1 MIRHMHQF
9 PRPMSAPLFAIC
21 VFCCAQSLATES
33 PEKLRFKFENTPWEE
48 VFKWVGDANGIR
60 IQSEVPLPGKFSYTD
75 PKEYT
80 PEEAYDLLHSALL
93 DRGVTLIRRGGL
105 VMTAQLGDDM
115 PWEIIPF
122 IPADKLDRVAPHEI
136 VMTTLRLN
144 SVPGDKIASELE
156 LELTPRGKIIGNKVA
171 NRVVLYDQ
179 AAICAHLRDLLLLI
193 DPPLDSEAVRLR
205 IYSLKYA
212 RAKEV
217 APLVRD
223 VLGIVDVKPSSGPS
237 RRPGPLPGM
246 EGGMGAMIAGMM
258 GGGGG
263 GDMNVDALTKVVS
276 NRKFLAS
283 FTPGYS
289 MKGVGT
295 EDAKAEKLPTR
306 LSVEQSTN
314 TLSVLAEANILA
326 KVDAIVSAVD
336 RPGIEDGTAPIIIK
350 SYQLTTM
357 SGEDVAKQLKTV
369 MSKSSDISITGVDRV
384 VVVRGTADQQKEV
397 ARLIGSFT
405 GTDES
410 LGAFRLS
417 RRRASDL
424 VPQLERL
431 FQIEG
436 DLSPR
441 IVADTVE
448 NAVLVRGTTKQV
460 DEVRK
465 MLTELGE
472 LSPGSGADPKL
483 KKGSVRTRS
492 PSRSSSHP

>member
-1 MIRHMHQF
+1 
-9 PRPMSAPLFAIC
+9 
-21 VFCCAQSLATES
+21 
-33 PEKLRFKFENTPWEE
+33 
-48 VFKWVGDANGIR
+48 
-60 IQSEVPLPGKFSYTD
+60 
-75 PKEYT
+75 
-80 PEEAYDLLHSALL
+80 
-93 DRGVTLIRRGGL
+93 
-105 VMTAQLGDDM
+105 
-115 PWEIIPF
+115 
-122 IPADKLDRVAPHEI
+122 
-136 VMTTLRLN
+136 
-144 SVPGDKIASELE
+144 
-156 LELTPRGKIIGNKVA
+156 
-171 NRVVLYDQ
+171 
-179 AAICAHLRDLLLLI
+179 
-193 DPPLDSEAVRLR
+193 
-205 IYSLKYA
+205 
-212 RAKEV
+212 
-217 APLVRD
+217 
-223 VLGIVDVKPSSGPS
+223 
-237 RRPGPLPGM
+237 
-246 EGGMGAMIAGMM
+246 
-258 GGGGG
+258 
-263 GDMNVDALTKVVS
+263 
-276 NRKFLAS
+276 
-283 FTPGYS
+283 

-306 LSVEQSTN
+306 LSIEQSTN

-326 KVDAIVSAVD
+326 KVDAIVNAVD

-350 SYQLTTM
+350 SYQLTSM
-357 SGEDVAKQLKTV
+357 SGEDVAKRLKTV

-397 ARLIGSFT
+397 ARLIGSFA

-448 NAVLVRGTTKQV
+448 NAVLVRGTAKQV

-492 PSRSSSHP
+492 PSRSSSIP